1 MAGADNDWQAEGMKS
16 ERHWMTLKFANE
28 QRALFRMRIS
38 HDSTKMM
45 IRNSPTITVQV
56 SAA

>member
-1 MAGADNDWQAEGMKS
+1 MAGADSDWQAEGMKS

-28 QRALFRMRIS
+28 QRTLFRMSIS

-56 SAA
+56 SAV